1 MAHILLAPDSF
12 KGTMTA
18 LEVCEIW
25 EQAVKAR
32 LPHMECRSIPLAD
45 GGEGMVDAYLK
56 ACGGKRITARV
67 HGPFMEEVEAVYG
80 LLPDGTAVL
89 EMASCGGLPLAFW
102 TRSARLARP
111 CSSKGAVWGV
121 TLVALPPRPSNTRWA
136 PRLAL

>member
-25 EQAVKAR
+25 ERAVKAR

-56 ACGGKRITARV
+56 AVSYT
-67 HGPFMEEVEAVYG
+67 H
-80 LLPDGTAVL
+80 LTLPTIA
-89 EMASCGGLPLAFW
+89 
-102 TRSARLARP
+102 
-111 CSSKGAVWGV
+111 
-121 TLVALPPRPSNTRWA
+121 
-136 PRLAL
+136 

>member
-80 LLPDGTAVL
+80 LLPDGTAVV
-89 EMASCGGLPLAFW
+89 EMAATSGSPAAAAISMTAVPSG
-102 TRSARLARP
+102 SRP
-111 CSSKGAVWGV
+111 
-121 TLVALPPRPSNTRWA
+121 
-136 PRLAL
+136 